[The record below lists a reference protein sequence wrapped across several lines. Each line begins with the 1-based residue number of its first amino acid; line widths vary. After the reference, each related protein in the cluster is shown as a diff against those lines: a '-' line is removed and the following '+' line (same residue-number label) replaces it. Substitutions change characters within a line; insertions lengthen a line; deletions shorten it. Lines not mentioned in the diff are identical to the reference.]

1 MEPFTTDL
9 LSVEA
14 AQELIMSGLNA
25 LADSETISINDALGR
40 VTAEPI
46 LSPINVPGFDNSAMD
61 GYALRFADVSSDLI
75 LPVAGQA
82 FAGKPYTGS
91 VAEGQVV
98 QIMTGAPVP
107 AECDTVI
114 MQEQTVVSEQGI
126 RLTAKVSLGQN
137 IRRIG
142 EDVLCGQTVF
152 EAGTRLSVK
161 DLPLLASLG
170 ISQLKVKRRLR
181 IAVLSTGDELVSAG
195 TPLATG
201 QIYDTNRFA
210 ITLMLQRLH
219 CEVVD
224 LGIIPDNKDSLRSAF
239 EHANQVADLV
249 ITTGG
254 VSVGAADYTRDILA
268 ECGDIT
274 FWKLAMKPGKP
285 FAFGRLND
293 SLFCGLPGNPV
304 SAVVTFCQLVYPLI
318 LRLQGNT
325 APAFSPITATLQ
337 TPIRRQPGRSEF
349 QRGNYSFEHGHCQVT
364 ADPKQGSHMFSTFSH
379 ANCFICIERDRG
391 TIQPGESVIIQPF
404 PDFLEGA

>member
-14 AQELIMSGLNA
+14 AQELIMSGLTA
-25 LADSETISINDALGR
+25 LAGSETISINDALGR

-61 GYALRFADVSSDLI
+61 GYALRFADANSDLI

-82 FAGKPYTGS
+82 LAGKSFTGS
-91 VAEGQVV
+91 VPKGQVV

-114 MQEQTVVSEQGI
+114 MQEQTVVNEQGI

-152 EAGTRLSVK
+152 EAGTRMTVK

-170 ISQLKVKRRLR
+170 ISQLNVKRPLR

-195 TPLATG
+195 TLLAPG

-219 CEVVD
+219 CVVID

-239 EHANQVADLV
+239 ERANQVADLV

-254 VSVGAADYTRDILA
+254 VSVGTADYTRDILA

-318 LRLQGNT
+318 LRLQGIT
-325 APAFSPITATLQ
+325 APPFSPITATLQ
-337 TPIRRQPGRSEF
+337 TAIRRQPGRSEF
-349 QRGNYSFEHGHCQVT
+349 QRGNYSFEQGHCQVT
-364 ADPKQGSHMFSTFSH
+364 ADAKQGSHMFSTFSH

-391 TIQPGESVIIQPF
+391 TILPGESVIVQPF